1 MANTQDIKR
10 RIKSISNTR
19 QLTRAMKMV
28 SAAKLRRAQ
37 ERIFAA
43 RPYAEGTEKVL
54 KNLAARAGDES
65 SPLLQVHGDSRVAI
79 VLVTADKGLCG
90 AFNSSIIRQAENLAK
105 SLDGKEV
112 TFNTIGRKGRAYFQ
126 RRGYTITNEWEEVFR
141 DISFSLVQ
149 KISSTIIKLYVDQEV
164 DQIYLVYNRF
174 KSAMQSIPVKR
185 QLLPVKPVEFAPGE
199 YPEEYLYEP
208 AADALL
214 AELLPHYVE
223 VEVYR
228 AMLESVAAEHAAR
241 MTAMDSAT
249 NNAGD
254 LIDSLTLT
262 MNRARQA
269 SITTEI
275 IEVVSGAQAMG

>member
-37 ERIFAA
+37 ERILAA

-54 KNLAARAGDES
+54 QNLAARAGDES
-65 SPLLQVHGDSRVAI
+65 SPLLQVHGDRRVAI
-79 VLVTADKGLCG
+79 VLVTGDKGLCG

-105 SLDGKEV
+105 SLDGKEI

-164 DQIYLVYNRF
+164 DQVYLVYNRF
-174 KSAMQSIPVKR
+174 KSAMQSIPVER
-185 QLLPVKPVEFAPGE
+185 QLLPVKPVEFEPGE

-208 AADALL
+208 AAGVLL